1 MLEDALPEA
10 VEMMS
15 MGVSSHIIAGRACPA
30 TFPECLSV
38 LKAAS
43 ADDPFTNW
51 LSTTED
57 VRARYLRYVLT
68 SGFRTGWV
76 ALGRP
81 RGGVC
86 VATPTRT
93 VADPCVW
100 WAWLRFRMVL
110 QEEHWRVLKDIS
122 ASLRASSGA
131 SGVLVWYLGVVR
143 RFRGGALPVRLL
155 ARALPEESAPPV
167 FVQTAKPPLARVLS
181 RRGAEEVARTAL
193 PDSALTMRLYRLGE
207 RWREMRSGGQ

>member
-1 MLEDALPEA
+1 
-10 VEMMS
+10 
-15 MGVSSHIIAGRACPA
+15 MGVPSHVIAGRARPA

-43 ADDPFTNW
+43 TDDPFTNW

-57 VRARYLRYVLT
+57 VRTRYLRYVLT

-100 WAWLRFRMVL
+100 WAWLRFRTAL
-110 QEEHWRVLKDIS
+110 PETRWG
-122 ASLRASSGA
+122 ALRAVSAALREASGA
-131 SGVLVWYLGVVR
+131 AGALVWYLGVVR

-155 ARALPEESAPPV
+155 ARALPDESDAPV
-167 FVQTAKPPLARVLS
+167 FVQTAKPALARVLS
-181 RRGAEEVARTAL
+181 RRGGEEVARTAL
-193 PDSALTMRLYRLGE
+193 PDSALTMRLYRLDG
-207 RWREMRSGGQ
+207 RWRDRPAGRQ

>member
-1 MLEDALPEA
+1 
-10 VEMMS
+10 MMS
-15 MGVSSHIIAGRACPA
+15 MGTPSHVIAGRAGSVA
-30 TFPECLSV
+30 FPECLSV

-51 LSTTED
+51 LSTTEE
-57 VRARYLRYVLT
+57 VRTRYLRYVLT

-100 WAWLRFRMVL
+100 WAWLRFRVAL
-110 QEEHWRVLKDIS
+110 QEEHWRVLQDIS
-122 ASLRASSGA
+122 TSLRAASGA
-131 SGVLVWYLGVVR
+131 SGVLVWYLGVAR
-143 RFRGGALPVRLL
+143 RFRGGDLAVRLL
-155 ARALPEESAPPV
+155 ARALPGRGVTPV
-167 FVQTAKPPLARVLS
+167 FVQTAKPALSRVLS
-181 RRGAEEVARTAL
+181 RRGGQEVARTDL
-193 PDSALTMRLYRLGE
+193 PGSSLMMRLYRVDERRSLSVGE
-207 RWREMRSGGQ
+207 Q